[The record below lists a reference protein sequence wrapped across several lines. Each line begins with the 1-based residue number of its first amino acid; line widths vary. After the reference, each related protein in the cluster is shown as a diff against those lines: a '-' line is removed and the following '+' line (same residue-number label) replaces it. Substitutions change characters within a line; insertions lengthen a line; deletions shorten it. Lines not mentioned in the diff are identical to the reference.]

1 MLNVGIVGLPNVGKS
16 SLFNALTAAGAPSEN
31 YPFCTVEPNVGTVE
45 VPDERVDRIHALS
58 ESADRTPT
66 FIHFVDIAGL
76 VEGASEGEGLGNQF
90 LGQIREVH
98 AIAHV
103 LRCFEDP
110 DVAHVSGS
118 VDPVRDK
125 EVVETELALAD
136 LSTVERRLERIEKK
150 ARSGERDAQ
159 KELAVLEKLHAVLAE
174 GEPIRTLDLAEH
186 ETRWIRGLHLLTS
199 KPVLYVAN
207 VGEEDLPEGENEHVR
222 ALRNALEA
230 EGTGEDVEIVP
241 VCTKIESELAELEP
255 EERRAFLDE
264 LGLERS
270 GLERLINAAYRLLG
284 LITFFTTGPRET
296 RAWTVRG
303 GAKAPEAAG
312 QIHSDFQRGFIRAE
326 TISFENLM
334 DAGSMKAARER
345 GLIRAEGRDY
355 EVRDGDVILF
365 RFNV

>member
-45 VPDERVDRIHALS
+45 VPDERLDRIHALS
-58 ESADRTPT
+58 ESTDRTPT

-136 LSTVERRLERIEKK
+136 LATVERRLERIEKK

-159 KELAVLEKLHAVLAE
+159 KELVVLEKLHAVLSE
-174 GEPIRTLDLAEH
+174 GEPVRTVDLADH
-186 ETRWIRGLHLLTS
+186 EARWIRGLHLLTS
-199 KPVLYVAN
+199 KPVLYVVN

-222 ALRNALEA
+222 ALREAVEA
-230 EGTGEDVEIVP
+230 EGAGDETQIVP

-255 EERRAFLDE
+255 EERKVFLEE

-284 LITFFTTGPRET
+284 LITFFTTGPKET
-296 RAWTVRG
+296 RAWTVRR

-312 QIHSDFQRGFIRAE
+312 QIHTDFERGFIRAE
-326 TISFENLM
+326 TISFEDLM